1 MKPSNLYFKKFNSKN
16 EDTKLM
22 IGDYGV
28 LTVMR
33 DAKTKTRIV
42 NNAFD
47 YTAPEIFDAHSFDA
61 KSDIWTIGTILLDMC
76 TTSLY
81 DVSLEIS
88 SIIK

>member
-1 MKPSNLYFKKFNSKN
+1 
-16 EDTKLM
+16 M

-47 YTAPEIFDAHSFDA
+47 YIAPEI
-61 KSDIWTIGTILLDMC
+61 LN
-76 TTSLY
+76 
-81 DVSLEIS
+81 
-88 SIIK
+88 IIK

>member
-1 MKPSNLYFKKFNSKN
+1 
-16 EDTKLM
+16 M

-61 KSDIWTIGTILLDMC
+61 KSDIWTIGTNLLDMC